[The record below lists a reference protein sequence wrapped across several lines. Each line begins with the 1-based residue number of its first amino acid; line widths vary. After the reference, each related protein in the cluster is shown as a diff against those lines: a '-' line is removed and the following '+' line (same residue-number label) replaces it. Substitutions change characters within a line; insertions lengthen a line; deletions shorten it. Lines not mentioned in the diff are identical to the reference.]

1 MWGGKLVVSEVML
14 GVTSILLF
22 GTILAIIL
30 YYRRIRG
37 LNQEYESAK
46 GIVNNI
52 VVGIDKEFSR
62 QKDRVIFFAQ
72 KIEDI
77 LLDNK
82 HIAEKVEAYKN
93 RLNEINDAVTNNVPQ
108 LDEKFSEKLEEI
120 RNDVSELKEVQE
132 RVLKKLV
139 EVEKIK
145 KEDDVSEVK
154 IKAAIPIRKE
164 KALEPLTETELMV
177 LETIGRE
184 GEKTAPEIR
193 DKITLTREHTARLM
207 KKLYK
212 DGYLERDTHK
222 MPYVYRL
229 KEEMKKILKKREVSD
244 S

>member
-1 MWGGKLVVSEVML
+1 M
-14 GVTSILLF
+14 TSLLLS
-22 GTILAIIL
+22 GTILLIVL
-30 YYRRIRG
+30 YYRRIKD
-37 LNQEYESAK
+37 LNQEYEGAK

-52 VVGIDKEFSR
+52 VVSIDKEFSR
-62 QKDRVIFFAQ
+62 QKDRVLFFAQ

-77 LLDNK
+77 LIDNK
-82 HIAEKVEAYKN
+82 KIVEKVEEYEDK
-93 RLNEINDAVTNNVPQ
+93 LNKIAPMVTNVPQ
-108 LDEKFSEKLEEI
+108 FEEKFSEQIKEMHNE
-120 RNDVSELKEVQE
+120 VVELKEAQE

-145 KEDDVSEVK
+145 KEDHISEVK
-154 IKAAIPIRKE
+154 IEAAIPIKKE
-164 KALEPLTETELMV
+164 KALEPLTETELLV

-193 DKITLTREHTARLM
+193 DKIDLTREHTARLM

-229 KEEMKKILKKREVSD
+229 KEEMEKILKKREVSG